1 MTLPETVRQSSIV
14 PADPTRSGPAWAY
27 VRSLSTDAG
36 RRSMQQAIV
45 LAVDVVFPGMLP
57 KSSSRGRGGNL
68 VQRFT
73 VAAGL
78 PWSQLQPGE
87 VGVLRERLQGRGYAP
102 ATVNRS
108 LAALRGIVRQSWAAG
123 DMDADRRERLL
134 HNLAGVAGSR
144 QPRGRHLSDSDLG
157 DLFAACRN
165 DDSVL
170 GRRDTA
176 ALALMIVGL
185 RRAEVVGVQVVDLT
199 ADGLRVVGKG
209 NRERVVPI
217 TNGCLDAVT
226 DWLRVRGSAPGP
238 ILCRCDGD
246 EVRPSMG
253 ITTQAV
259 YAALRKRSRQASVL
273 GRRTVVCTP
282 HDLRRTLVG
291 RLLNAGADL
300 ATVQAIVGHASPAT
314 TARYDRRPVEHRRRA
329 MASLSIPYGR
339 VAPATI

>member
-1 MTLPETVRQSSIV
+1 
-14 PADPTRSGPAWAY
+14 
-27 VRSLSTDAG
+27 
-36 RRSMQQAIV
+36 MQQAIV
-45 LAVDVVFPGMLP
+45 LAVAVVFPGWMP
-57 KSSSRGRGGNL
+57 PSSSRGRGGNL
-68 VQRFT
+68 AQRF
-73 VAAGL
+73 AAATEL
-78 PWSQLQPGE
+78 PWSTLQPGD
-87 VGVLRERLQGRGYAP
+87 VGVLRERLQGKGYAP

-123 DMDADRRERLL
+123 DIDADRRDRLL
-134 HNLAGVAGSR
+134 HNLVGVAGSR
-144 QPRGRHLSDSDLG
+144 QPRGRHLTDTDLA

-165 DDSVL
+165 DDSIL

-176 ALALMIVGL
+176 VLALMIVGL
-185 RRAEVVGVQVVDLT
+185 RRAEVVAVQVADLT
-199 ADGLRVVGKG
+199 PDGLRVIGKG

-226 DWLRVRGSAPGP
+226 DWLLVRGSAPGP

-253 ITTQAV
+253 LTTQAV
-259 YAALRKRSRQASVL
+259 YAALQKRSRQASVL
-273 GRRTVVCTP
+273 GNRAVVCTP

-314 TARYDRRPVEHRRRA
+314 TARYDRRPAEHRRRA

-339 VAPATI
+339 GATVTI